1 MGPPQHTVS
10 MHQQVAAAQQGQV
23 IQTQGAQVLAAAH
36 TGSTTITTMSPLH
49 QSQTAHQQQISAD
62 WSHGRAVQVIQQP
75 IQNPAYLQQLYN
87 TQGVQG
93 QLLMPSNIA
102 LHPSL
107 NPSQIQVCRLNL
119 SKLQLVE
126 TDHLFCFKGYSE
138 AVSKQPAT
146 PYAYYHTRKASGA
159 ARQPTSN
166 IPWIYDPRHSN
177 DSKPANVGVQPIG
190 RY

>member
-10 MHQQVAAAQQGQV
+10 MHQQVAAQQGQV
-23 IQTQGAQVLAAAH
+23 IQTQGAQVLAAQS
-36 TGSTTITTMSPLH
+36 GSTTITTMSPLQ

-107 NPSQIQVCRLNL
+107 NPSQIQVSNKIHHYQMHSQKSYNL
-119 SKLQLVE
+119 KESFNCNRIFS
-126 TDHLFCFKGYSE
+126 TTLFYVLKEMIEIQNYFK
-138 AVSKQPAT
+138 
-146 PYAYYHTRKASGA
+146 R
-159 ARQPTSN
+159 
-166 IPWIYDPRHSN
+166 
-177 DSKPANVGVQPIG
+177 
-190 RY
+190 

>member
-10 MHQQVAAAQQGQV
+10 MHQQVAAAAQQGQV
-23 IQTQGAQVLAAAH
+23 IQTQGAQVLTAAQ
-36 TGSTTITTMSPLH
+36 TGSTTITTMSPLQ
-49 QSQTAHQQQISAD
+49 QSQTAHQQQINAD

-107 NPSQIQVCRLNL
+107 NPSQIQV
-119 SKLQLVE
+119 S
-126 TDHLFCFKGYSE
+126 T
-138 AVSKQPAT
+138 
-146 PYAYYHTRKASGA
+146 
-159 ARQPTSN
+159 
-166 IPWIYDPRHSN
+166 
-177 DSKPANVGVQPIG
+177 
-190 RY
+190 